1 MEDVRLLAEEL
12 QGEAVADRRRA
23 ARLLALLAEESRS
36 AVVPLLSALADEDDE
51 VRDWVTSALENL
63 GPPELTDAEAILQLL
78 ASTVEADIQFFALK
92 LLGRL
97 EVFGAR
103 HFSPLMRLNDRLQ
116 TPVVVAQFL
125 KTLAR
130 LAHEE
135 SQVLE
140 LRKLCQEALNHSDK
154 RVNATARR
162 LLEEVE

>member
-23 ARLLALLAEESRS
+23 ARLLALLAEESRA
-36 AVVPLLSALADEDDE
+36 AVVPLLCALADEDDE
-51 VRDWVTSALENL
+51 VRDWVTETLENL
-63 GPPELTDAEAILQLL
+63 GPPELTDAEEILHLL
-78 ASTVEADIQFFALK
+78 ASTAEADIQFFALK

-103 HFSPLMRLNDRLQ
+103 HFAPLVRLRDKLH

-125 KTLAR
+125 KSLAK

-135 SQVLE
+135 SQLFE
-140 LRKLCQEALNHSDK
+140 LRELCQEALSHTDK
-154 RVNATARR
+154 RVTATARR
-162 LLEEVE
+162 LLEEIE